1 MQIFKREQHRN
12 NMNSKKTLGFSN
24 GLDYNEYLHSMNK
37 YNLNNST
44 QQNVLSKGT
53 EFHSITTLNTF
64 QELNCISTIFHKL

>member
-44 QQNVLSKGT
+44 QQNVCQREQS
-53 EFHSITTLNTF
+53 SIVLQHWTLF
-64 QELNCISTIFHKL
+64 KS